1 MLTESGHAK
10 IIDFGLAKF
19 WKPLDPVASD
29 SNTPARGLTEPGR
42 LIGTAAYMSP
52 EQVLGGVVGP
62 RSDVFAFGALLLEML
77 SGESP
82 FRRPTA
88 VETLH
93 AVMKEP
99 APRLADPALGE
110 AAGALRQLLDRCL
123 DKEPGARYAHAGE
136 LLEDLRA
143 IRIAL
148 EPAAGAARSP
158 GAVAAPRPR
167 HGTLR
172 VLIVDDED
180 PARALLREYLAGE
193 QGIEVVGECRNGFE
207 ATKAV
212 AELRPDLVLLDIQ
225 MPKLTGFEVLELIGK
240 DVAVIFVTAYDEHAL
255 RAFEVNAVDYLLKP
269 VARDR
274 FRAALGRARERWR
287 AAAPLPVAE
296 LLQAARPP
304 GAAAAE
310 RILVRDGA
318 QVVVIPVS
326 DLDYAEAQD
335 DYVGLHV
342 KGKVHLKQQT
352 LGELEASLDP
362 ARFVRIH
369 RSHLLNLDRLARLE
383 ADGDKRSVVLGD
395 GTRLPVSR
403 AGYTRLKSLL

>member
-1 MLTESGHAK
+1 
-10 IIDFGLAKF
+10 
-19 WKPLDPVASD
+19 
-29 SNTPARGLTEPGR
+29 
-42 LIGTAAYMSP
+42 
-52 EQVLGGVVGP
+52 VGP
-62 RSDVFAFGALLLEML
+62 RSDVFAFGAVLLEML

-99 APRLADPALGE
+99 APRLSGHGLGE
-110 AAGALRQLLDRCL
+110 AEARLRQLLDRCL
-123 DKEPGARYAHAGE
+123 AKDPEERYADAGE
-136 LLEDLRA
+136 LLSELRA
-143 IRIAL
+143 IRKQL
-148 EPAAGAARSP
+148 EAGAPEPRAREAGST
-158 GAVAAPRPR
+158 AAEARREGP
-167 HGTLR
+167 LR

-193 QGIEVVGECRNGFE
+193 GGVEVVGECRNGFE

-225 MPKLTGFEVLELIGK
+225 MPKLTGFEVLDLIGRE
-240 DVAVIFVTAYDEHAL
+240 VAVIFVTAYDEHAL
-255 RAFEVNAVDYLLKP
+255 RAFDVNAVDYLLKP

-274 FRAALGRARERWR
+274 FHAALARARERLR
-287 AAAPLPVAE
+287 ASEPTPVAG
-296 LLQAARPP
+296 LLEAARPP
-304 GAAAAE
+304 GATAG

-318 QVVVIPVS
+318 QVVVIQVA

-342 KGKVHLKQQT
+342 RGKVHLKQQT
-352 LGELEASLDP
+352 LGELEATLDP

-369 RSHLLNLDRLARLE
+369 RSHLLNIDRLSRLE
-383 ADGDKRSVVLGD
+383 ADGDKRSVVLTD

-403 AGYTRLKSLL
+403 AGYARLKSLL